1 MELFIWYR
9 KLRQLHRNI
18 FSIESKTKMV
28 TKMILITILILAI
41 LFATWV
47 KDRDAMNP
55 PFKRRL
61 VIDLTVV
68 FSLWVLYAVFYF
80 TQTPSTSDIAKTVI
94 NVGLLYFVGQ
104 FIYLIASISPMFAGL
119 VKLVKKNGVNIPEV
133 ETEQTEDKKE

>member
-1 MELFIWYR
+1 
-9 KLRQLHRNI
+9 
-18 FSIESKTKMV
+18 MV

-47 KDRDAMNP
+47 KDREAMNP
-55 PFKRRL
+55 PFKHRL

-68 FSLWVLYAVFYF
+68 FALWILYAVFYF

-119 VKLVKKNGVNIPEV
+119 IKIIKKNGVNIPEV
-133 ETEQTEDKKE
+133 ENEQTEDKKE

>member
-1 MELFIWYR
+1 MI
-9 KLRQLHRNI
+9 
-18 FSIESKTKMV
+18 
-28 TKMILITILILAI
+28 TKMILMTILILAI

-47 KDRDAMNP
+47 KDREKMNP

-61 VIDLTVV
+61 VIDLTVI

-80 TQTPSTSDIAKTVI
+80 TQTPSTSDIAKIVL

-119 VKLVKKNGVNIPEV
+119 VKLLKKEGINIPEV
-133 ETEQTEDKKE
+133 EEEQAEDKKE

>member
-1 MELFIWYR
+1 MI
-9 KLRQLHRNI
+9 
-18 FSIESKTKMV
+18 
-28 TKMILITILILAI
+28 TKMILMTVLILAI

-47 KDRDAMNP
+47 KDRERMDP

-61 VIDLTVV
+61 VIDLTVI

-80 TQTPSTSDIAKTVI
+80 TRTPSTSDIAKIVL

-119 VKLVKKNGVNIPEV
+119 VKLLKKEGINIPEV
-133 ETEQTEDKKE
+133 EEEQTEGKKE

>member
-1 MELFIWYR
+1 M
-9 KLRQLHRNI
+9 
-18 FSIESKTKMV
+18 TV
-28 TKMILITILILAI
+28 LILAI

-47 KDRDAMNP
+47 KDRERMDP

-80 TQTPSTSDIAKTVI
+80 TQTPSTSDIAKIVL

-119 VKLVKKNGVNIPEV
+119 VKLLKREGINIPEV
-133 ETEQTEDKKE
+133 EEEQTEDKKE

>member
-1 MELFIWYR
+1 MI
-9 KLRQLHRNI
+9 
-18 FSIESKTKMV
+18 
-28 TKMILITILILAI
+28 TKMILMTILILAI

-47 KDRDAMNP
+47 KDREKMDP

-61 VIDLTVV
+61 VIDLPVI

-80 TQTPSTSDIAKTVI
+80 TQTPSTSDIAKIVL

-119 VKLVKKNGVNIPEV
+119 VKLLKKEGINIPEV
-133 ETEQTEDKKE
+133 EEEQAEDKKE

>member
-1 MELFIWYR
+1 
-9 KLRQLHRNI
+9 
-18 FSIESKTKMV
+18 MV

-104 FIYLIASISPMFAGL
+104 FVYLIASISPMFAGL

-133 ETEQTEDKKE
+133 EEEQSEETKEE

>member
-1 MELFIWYR
+1 
-9 KLRQLHRNI
+9 
-18 FSIESKTKMV
+18 MV
-28 TKMILITILILAI
+28 TRMILITILILAI

-47 KDRDAMNP
+47 KDREKMNP

-94 NVGLLYFVGQ
+94 NVALLYFVGQ
-104 FIYLIASISPMFAGL
+104 FIYLIASLSPMFAGL
-119 VKLVKKNGVNIPEV
+119 LKLIKKNGVNIPEV
-133 ETEQTEDKKE
+133 EEEQTEDKKE

>member
-1 MELFIWYR
+1 
-9 KLRQLHRNI
+9 
-18 FSIESKTKMV
+18 MV
-28 TKMILITILILAI
+28 TRMILITILILAI

-47 KDRDAMNP
+47 KDREAMNP

-68 FSLWVLYAVFYF
+68 FALWVLYAVFYF

-104 FIYLIASISPMFAGL
+104 FIYLIAKISPMFDGL
-119 VKLVKKNGVNIPEV
+119 VKLMKKSGVSIPEV
-133 ETEQTEDKKE
+133 EEEQTEDKKE

>member
-1 MELFIWYR
+1 
-9 KLRQLHRNI
+9 
-18 FSIESKTKMV
+18 MV

-47 KDRDAMNP
+47 KDRETMNP

-68 FSLWVLYAVFYF
+68 FALWVLYAVFYF

-94 NVGLLYFVGQ
+94 NVALLYFAGQ
-104 FIYLIASISPMFAGL
+104 FIYLIAKISPMFDGL
-119 VKLVKKNGVNIPEV
+119 IKLMKKNGVNIPDV
-133 ETEQTEDKKE
+133 ENEQTEDKKE

>member
-1 MELFIWYR
+1 
-9 KLRQLHRNI
+9 
-18 FSIESKTKMV
+18 MV

-47 KDRDAMNP
+47 KDRDNMNP
-55 PFKRRL
+55 PLKRRI
-61 VIDLTVV
+61 VIDLTVI

-119 VKLVKKNGVNIPEV
+119 VKLLKKEGVNIPEV
-133 ETEQTEDKKE
+133 EEQTEDKK